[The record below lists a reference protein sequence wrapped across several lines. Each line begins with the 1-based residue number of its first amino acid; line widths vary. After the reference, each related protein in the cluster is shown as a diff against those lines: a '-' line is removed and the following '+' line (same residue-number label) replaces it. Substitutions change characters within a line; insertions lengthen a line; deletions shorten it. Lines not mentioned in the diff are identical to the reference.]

1 MCKLATNSPSR
12 IRSSCHVYT
21 PYILL
26 LECIYPIF
34 YPCSSHSAMKW
45 LFFVVLLMVATIVCL
60 AKGEEQTA
68 ISEIYFLDGDFNK
81 IRASAHIQFEL
92 THVTGEPSVIIETEQ
107 WLHTGRYITVT
118 TRPNDCLDIKLV
130 SGINYPAIKVYVNYR
145 TALLSLEIDGT
156 SSVRSKNVIF
166 SNRLSLLDVAHSGA
180 GIAILELQHGSN
192 INVAISGTGELSLS
206 GRVQGNGRLSVSGTA
221 YLDAIECPMNIVT
234 AEVAGS
240 GLASVYGL
248 KGVHATVSGVGNI
261 CYRGPLLSQ
270 AISGLGLIREC
281 IIAEETS
288 TEPQHSSSQ
297 SDKIMDRNQ
306 RLIVILATTVFFLFF

>member
-1 MCKLATNSPSR
+1 
-12 IRSSCHVYT
+12 
-21 PYILL
+21 
-26 LECIYPIF
+26 
-34 YPCSSHSAMKW
+34 
-45 LFFVVLLMVATIVCL
+45 
-60 AKGEEQTA
+60 
-68 ISEIYFLDGDFNK
+68 
-81 IRASAHIQFEL
+81 
-92 THVTGEPSVIIETEQ
+92 
-107 WLHTGRYITVT
+107 
-118 TRPNDCLDIKLV
+118 
-130 SGINYPAIKVYVNYR
+130 
-145 TALLSLEIDGT
+145 
-156 SSVRSKNVIF
+156 RSKNVIF

-206 GRVQGNGRLSVSGTA
+206 GRVQGNGRLSVSGAA
-221 YLDAIECPMNIVT
+221 YLDAIECPMNIVN

-248 KGVHATVSGVGNI
+248 KGVNATVSGVGNI

-270 AISGLGLIREC
+270 VISGLGSIREC